1 MLGKIQILITIFALL
16 LAFYLVIWLG
26 SGKRKKT
33 TSEPKISRYMLNVKI
48 LIIFIAI
55 VSLILWSFI

>member
-1 MLGKIQILITIFALL
+1 MLGKFQILITIFVLL
-16 LAFYLVIWLG
+16 LAFYAVIWLG
-26 SGKRKKT
+26 SGKHKK
-33 TSEPKISRYMLNVKI
+33 SIAEPKISKYMYNVKI